1 MKERSSHN
9 LSWFELGALLILFAL
24 AMLWMPT
31 PHSMAQQDNRQ
42 LKREQS
48 QTNGAEQ
55 RRVALVIGNGAYQN
69 IKPLK
74 NPLGGHPKA
83 AI

>member
-1 MKERSSHN
+1 MNGQSLRFV
-9 LSWFELGALLILFAL
+9 WLGALLAL
-24 AMLWMPT
+24 LASAVFWVPSPPL
-31 PHSMAQQDNRQ
+31 MAQQDNRQ